1 MILRQKQRNSEMV
14 GEDRS
19 FAPLELV
26 HLDSRIHG
34 LRPFDKLRAGCG
46 LHSFAASRL

>member
-1 MILRQKQRNSEMV
+1 MILRQRQRNSEMA

-19 FAPLELV
+19 FAPLGLV